1 MNGESKQ
8 SWVFVSIL
16 LAGPIAFLAMLLAP
30 CPEALSESGR
40 RVAAVAVWMS
50 IWWLTGI
57 IPVGATALLPFALF
71 PWLNIMKGDK
81 AIANFA
87 HWMIFLMLGGFLM
100 ASAMERWNLHRRIAL
115 ATIDWIGATPRRIVL
130 GFMIASGFISLWIS
144 NTATSLMMLPVAIA
158 VLKKFREIANKEIC
172 DRIEPALML
181 ALAYSCSIGGVGT
194 LIGTPP
200 NGIFVSQASSLYGQK
215 IGFLDWLKVGIPMI
229 VVLIPIAW
237 FYLVRI
243 QFPLPSRV
251 VSGSVEVIREE
262 RKNLGPM
269 SRGEIGA
276 AVIFVL
282 TALGWIFSYPITIGD
297 LTIPG
302 IATYFPMVNSEATIA
317 MVSAVSL
324 FSIPVDIRKRE
335 FILDLKS
342 ALGIPWDIL
351 LIFGGGICLANGFTE
366 SGLSEWIAKQL
377 TFLSGFHPYIIVLAC
392 VATVTFL
399 TEVTSNTACATI
411 FMPIMGSLAVGINQ
425 NPFLLMIPCCVA
437 VSMAFM
443 FPVATPP
450 NAVVYG
456 SGFVSIQQMSRAG
469 FAMNFIAITFIT
481 LLFLTIVS
489 PWLGIELNAVPN
501 WAISHP

>member
-1 MNGESKQ
+1 MNGETRRSL
-8 SWVFVSIL
+8 VFVSIL
-16 LAGPIAFLAMLLAP
+16 LAGPIVFLAMLLAP

-40 RVAAVAVWMS
+40 RVAAIAVWMS

-81 AIANFA
+81 AISNFA

-158 VLKKFREIANKEIC
+158 VLKKFREIADKEIC

-215 IGFLDWLKVGIPMI
+215 FGFVDWLKVGIPM
-229 VVLIPIAW
+229 VMVLIPAAW

-251 VSGSVEVIREE
+251 VSGSVEVIRDE

-276 AVIFVL
+276 GVIFIL

-297 LTIPG
+297 FTIPG

-317 MVSAVSL
+317 MVSAVCL
-324 FSIPVDIRKRE
+324 FSIPVNIQKRE

-366 SGLSEWIAKQL
+366 SGLSEWIAKQM
-377 TFLSGFHPYIIVLAC
+377 TFLSGFHPSIIVLAC

-411 FMPIMGSLAVGINQ
+411 FMPIMGALAVGVGQ
-425 NPFLLMIPCCVA
+425 NPYLLMIPCCVA
-437 VSMAFM
+437 ASMAFM

-469 FAMNFIAITFIT
+469 LAMNFIAITVTT
-481 LLFLTIVS
+481 LLFLTIVAS
-489 PWLGIELNAVPN
+489 RLGIELNAVPN